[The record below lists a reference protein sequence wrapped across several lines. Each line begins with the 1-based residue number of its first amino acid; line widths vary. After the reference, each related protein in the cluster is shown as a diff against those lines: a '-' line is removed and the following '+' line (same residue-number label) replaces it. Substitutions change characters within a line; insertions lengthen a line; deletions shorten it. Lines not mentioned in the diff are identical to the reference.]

1 VNRQGSS
8 RAVLAGILACVLV
21 MLGARA
27 AGADTRRPRV
37 GYIGS
42 RFQPADPDFQGKL
55 DAGVAHGIGATSV
68 LYVPLSASDLPRK
81 DGEVC
86 ATEDCLKATAAR
98 QLVDY
103 FVLADVRSG
112 MSHGVPSY
120 QVSLQLIQP
129 VPFEVPLVAELKCE
143 PCIPE
148 SLAEKADLAAS
159 RLMADL
165 IHSRETPT
173 IVHAKSSGEEAPG
186 GALIAS
192 PGAGPEPSW
201 LSRRWPWIVT
211 GAGAAAAITGAILIF
226 GVGSRSAC
234 DGVPGGKCGTTN
246 DYRPPG
252 WATGSAGVAAL
263 LLGGAFVVRGQ
274 F

>member
-1 VNRQGSS
+1 VNRRGFS
-8 RAVLAGILACVLV
+8 RSLLAGALTCVLALLASR
-21 MLGARA
+21 GAA
-27 AGADTRRPRV
+27 ADTHRPRV

-42 RFQPADPDFQGKL
+42 RFQPADPDFQDKL
-55 DAGVAHGIGATSV
+55 DAGIAHGIGATSV

-81 DGEVC
+81 NGEVC
-86 ATEDCLKATAAR
+86 ATEECLKAAAAR

-112 MSHGVPSY
+112 TSHGVPSY

-173 IVHAKSSGEEAPG
+173 IVHTKSGGAEAPG
-186 GALIAS
+186 GTLVAS
-192 PGAGPEPSW
+192 PGGAPEPSW
-201 LSRRWPWIVT
+201 LSRRWPWILT
-211 GAGAAAAITGAILIF
+211 GAGAAAAITGAVLIF
-226 GVGSRSAC
+226 GVGNRSAC
-234 DGVPGGKCGTTN
+234 DGVPGGKCGSTN

-252 WATGSAGVAAL
+252 WAAGSAGVAAL
-263 LLGGAFVVRGQ
+263 LLGGVFVVRGR